1 MYRKTYAIATEPTKF
16 LLSQNYSLPREGRGG
31 VRFSGPK
38 VRGFSFVRQK
48 PQGGHGVSGKPDV
61 NLFTRR
67 ITTGNMKISTEISGS
82 QRGLLGFCS
91 IKQAKNE
98 RLRKLRFSIFVQ

>member
-1 MYRKTYAIATEPTKF
+1 MGF
-16 LLSQNYSLPREGRGG
+16 LLEGRGG

-48 PQGGHGVSGKPDV
+48 PQRGHGVSGKPDV

-67 ITTGNMKISTEISGS
+67 ITTGNMKISTEISDS
-82 QRGLLGFCS
+82 QRGFLGFCS
-91 IKQAKNE
+91 I
-98 RLRKLRFSIFVQ
+98 FSY